1 MWALSGTNLRMVP
14 VYLELIC
21 VWFPVP
27 LPLFLAFLKL
37 HPPPP
42 DLDGL
47 CRLCPKAK
55 YLICLLHWF
64 LVLHC
69 FNYEDCN
76 IIISLAEA

>member
-14 VYLELIC
+14 C
-21 VWFPVP
+21 PP